1 MKKQFSNGVFGYDK
15 KQVNRCLEE
24 LTRDYEE
31 ELSKK
36 KDRLMELLEENHQL
50 KQKVKEQ
57 NEQICA
63 FTEKEKYI
71 SSTLIEAEQRS
82 QAIIEQGRMKSM
94 AEMAEMKEEKRKWK
108 DKFREV
114 RRELI
119 ELEKNLEDMMQRFHD
134 EINYYTAKEVSESIL
149 TKEGTAEEEKEN
161 EEREKVIA

>member
-1 MKKQFSNGVFGYDK
+1 
-15 KQVNRCLEE
+15 
-24 LTRDYEE
+24 
-31 ELSKK
+31 
-36 KDRLMELLEENHQL
+36 MELLEENHQL

-57 NEQICA
+57 KDQIAA

-119 ELEKNLEDMMQRFHD
+119 ELEYD
-134 EINYYTAKEVSESIL
+134 AKVP
-149 TKEGTAEEEKEN
+149 
-161 EEREKVIA
+161 

>member
-82 QAIIEQGRMKSM
+82 QAIIEEGRMKSM
-94 AEMAEMKEEKRKWK
+94 AEMAEINDEKRKWRQK
-108 DKFREV
+108 RK
-114 RRELI
+114 RRMRK
-119 ELEKNLEDMMQRFHD
+119 EK
-134 EINYYTAKEVSESIL
+134 K
-149 TKEGTAEEEKEN
+149 
-161 EEREKVIA
+161 